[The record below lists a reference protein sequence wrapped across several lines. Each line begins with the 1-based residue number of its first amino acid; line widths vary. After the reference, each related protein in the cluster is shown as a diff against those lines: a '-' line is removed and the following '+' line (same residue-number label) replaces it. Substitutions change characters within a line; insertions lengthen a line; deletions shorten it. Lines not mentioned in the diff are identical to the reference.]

1 MFVKV
6 TYVFVTL
13 YINFSD
19 GKLQSKHCFSPRT
32 QKKKK
37 NVQNSH
43 ITGPVTFET
52 KLGDSWLIGQNP
64 NLKTHAKGEQS
75 CK

>member
-1 MFVKV
+1 ME
-6 TYVFVTL
+6 
-13 YINFSD
+13 NFRASITSHQ
-19 GKLQSKHCFSPRT
+19 GL
-32 QKKKK
+32 KKKK

-75 CK
+75 CKWRETGLVHVGRQVNYISH

>member
-1 MFVKV
+1 ME
-6 TYVFVTL
+6 
-13 YINFSD
+13 NFRASITSHQ
-19 GKLQSKHCFSPRT
+19 GL
-32 QKKKK
+32 KKKK